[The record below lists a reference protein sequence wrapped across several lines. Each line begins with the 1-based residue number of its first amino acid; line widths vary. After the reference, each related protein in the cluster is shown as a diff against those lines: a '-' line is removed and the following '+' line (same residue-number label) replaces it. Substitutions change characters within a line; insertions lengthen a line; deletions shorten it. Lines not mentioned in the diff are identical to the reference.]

1 MARIIRLTERDLTRI
16 VNRVITESFL
26 EKEISNSK
34 ITNAIKNELGPEVS
48 SGNFVL
54 QIGGG
59 GTGLIIKHPDFDKNK
74 KQIKISMNG
83 PEGFRDM
90 SGIPN
95 KGTWSINGTYLTLK
109 Q

>member
-1 MARIIRLTERDLTRI
+1 MKHIKLFE
-16 VNRVITESFL
+16 NYFESDNSSSRFINESL
-26 EKEISNSK
+26 EKKISNVK
-34 ITNAIKNELGPEVS
+34 ITATIKNKLGLDVS

-54 QIGGG
+54 QIGS

-109 Q
+109 E

>member
-1 MARIIRLTERDLTRI
+1 MKHIKLFE
-16 VNRVITESFL
+16 NYFESDNSSPRFINESL
-26 EKEISNSK
+26 EKKISNGK
-34 ITNAIKNELGPEVS
+34 ITATIKNKLGLEVS

-54 QIGGG
+54 QIGS

-109 Q
+109 E

>member
-1 MARIIRLTERDLTRI
+1 MKH
-16 VNRVITESFL
+16 ITLFENYFESDNSSPRFINESL
-26 EKEISNSK
+26 EKKISNVK
-34 ITNAIKNELGPEVS
+34 ITATIKNKLGLEVS

-54 QIGGG
+54 QIGS

-95 KGTWSINGTYLTLK
+95 KGTWSINGTYLILK
-109 Q
+109 E

>member
-1 MARIIRLTERDLTRI
+1 MGRIIRLTESDLTRI
-16 VNRVITESFL
+16 VRRVITESFL
-26 EKEISNSK
+26 EKKINDVK
-34 ITNAIKNELGPEVS
+34 ITNKIQNELGRQVS

-54 QIGGG
+54 QIGS

-74 KQIKISMNG
+74 KQIKISMDG

>member
-1 MARIIRLTERDLTRI
+1 MKH
-16 VNRVITESFL
+16 ITLFENYFESDNSSPGFINESL
-26 EKEISNSK
+26 EKKISNVK
-34 ITNAIKNELGPEVS
+34 ITDTIKNELGLEVS

-54 QIGGG
+54 QIGS

-109 Q
+109 K

>member
-1 MARIIRLTERDLTRI
+1 MKH
-16 VNRVITESFL
+16 ITLFENYFESDNSSPGFINESL
-26 EKEISNSK
+26 EKKISNVK
-34 ITNAIKNELGPEVS
+34 ITDTIKNKLGLEVS

-54 QIGGG
+54 QIGS

-83 PEGFRDM
+83 PEGFGDM

-109 Q
+109 E

>member
-1 MARIIRLTERDLTRI
+1 MKHIKLFE
-16 VNRVITESFL
+16 NYFESDNSSPRFINESL
-26 EKEISNSK
+26 EKKINNVK
-34 ITNAIKNELGPEVS
+34 ITATIKNKLGLEVS

-54 QIGGG
+54 QIGS

-74 KQIKISMNG
+74 KQIKISMDG

-109 Q
+109 E

>member
-1 MARIIRLTERDLTRI
+1 MKH
-16 VNRVITESFL
+16 ITLFENYFESDNSSPGFINESL
-26 EKEISNSK
+26 EKKISNVK
-34 ITNAIKNELGPEVS
+34 ITATIKNKLGLEVS

-54 QIGGG
+54 QIGS

-74 KQIKISMNG
+74 KQIKISI
-83 PEGFRDM
+83 RDQ

-109 Q
+109 K

>member
-1 MARIIRLTERDLTRI
+1 MARIIRLTESDLTRI
-16 VNRVITESFL
+16 VRRVITESFW
-26 EKEISNSK
+26 EKTINNVK
-34 ITNAIKNELGPEVS
+34 ITNKIQNELGRQVS

-54 QIGGG
+54 QIGS

-74 KQIKISMNG
+74 KQIKISMDG

-90 SGIPN
+90 SGIPD

-109 Q
+109 E

>member
-1 MARIIRLTERDLTRI
+1 MKHIKLFE
-16 VNRVITESFL
+16 NYFESDNSSPRFINESL
-26 EKEISNSK
+26 EKKISNVK
-34 ITNAIKNELGPEVS
+34 ITATIKNKLGLEVS

-54 QIGGG
+54 QIGS

-109 Q
+109 E

>member
-1 MARIIRLTERDLTRI
+1 MKHIKLFE
-16 VNRVITESFL
+16 NYFESDNSSPRFINESL
-26 EKEISNSK
+26 EKKISNVK
-34 ITNAIKNELGPEVS
+34 ITATIKNKLGLEVS

-54 QIGGG
+54 QIGS

-83 PEGFRDM
+83 PEGFRNM

-95 KGTWSINGTYLTLK
+95 KGTWSINGTYLILK
-109 Q
+109 E

>member
-1 MARIIRLTERDLTRI
+1 MKHIKLFE
-16 VNRVITESFL
+16 NYFESDNSSPRFINESL
-26 EKEISNSK
+26 EKKISNVK
-34 ITNAIKNELGPEVS
+34 ITATIKNKLGLEVS

-54 QIGGG
+54 QIGS

-74 KQIKISMNG
+74 KQIKISMDG

-109 Q
+109 E

>member
-1 MARIIRLTERDLTRI
+1 MKH
-16 VNRVITESFL
+16 ITLFENYFESDNSSPGFINESL
-26 EKEISNSK
+26 EKKISNGK
-34 ITNAIKNELGPEVS
+34 ITDTIKNELGLEVS

-54 QIGGG
+54 QIGS

-74 KQIKISMNG
+74 KQIKISMDG

-109 Q
+109 E

>member
-1 MARIIRLTERDLTRI
+1 MKH
-16 VNRVITESFL
+16 ITLFENYFESDNSSPGFINESL
-26 EKEISNSK
+26 EKKISNVK
-34 ITNAIKNELGPEVS
+34 ITDTIKNKLGLEVS

-54 QIGGG
+54 QIGS

-95 KGTWSINGTYLTLK
+95 KCTWSINGTYLTLK
-109 Q
+109 E